1 MQKHNKKSPT
11 KVAFIAALIIIV
23 GGFFLLYDYIE
34 SKKVL
39 AYDYISNYYYNGK
52 DLIEIE
58 SLYEIKEEEDVKEI
72 KEEEDEGPVTDEYI
86 GYLTIPKINL
96 TKGFVD
102 RRSSEND
109 VEKNILVVA
118 GSNYPDTKKGNLIL
132 AGHSGTGWKAF
143 FNDLYK
149 LTNGDVAYVT
159 YKGKKY
165 TYQIVNIYKEQIPY
179 YKCRMWVKTGW
190 TGWAQI
196 NQGHLFSLDDEAGK
210 LAYDL
215 FYIKNRNV
223 LWEISILVKAVFMA
237 LGGRHD

>member
-11 KVAFIAALIIIV
+11 KVAFIAAIIILV

-34 SKKVL
+34 SKKIL

-52 DLIEIE
+52 DLVEIE

-109 VEKNILVVA
+109 VEKNILIIN
-118 GSNYPDTKKGNLIL
+118 GSNYPDVENGNFIL

-143 FNDLYK
+143 FNELYQ
-149 LTNGDVAYVT
+149 LQLNDEAYVT

-165 TYQIVNIYKEQIPY
+165 IYNLVNIYTQPKI
-179 YKCRMWVKTGW
+179 
-190 TGWAQI
+190 
-196 NQGHLFSLDDEAGK
+196 GK
-210 LAYDL
+210 VAIYRNYDVRTL
-215 FYIKNRNV
+215 TLITCTNNDQTTQTIYI
-223 LWEISILVKAVFMA
+223 LELTSIEE
-237 LGGRHD
+237 